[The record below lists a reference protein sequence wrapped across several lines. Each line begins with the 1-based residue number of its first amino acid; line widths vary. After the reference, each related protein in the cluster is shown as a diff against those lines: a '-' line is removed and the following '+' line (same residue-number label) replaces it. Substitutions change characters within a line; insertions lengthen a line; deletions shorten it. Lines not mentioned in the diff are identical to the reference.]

1 MSSRQ
6 ESTYCREG
14 ESIEMAQKGISR
26 EKSQD
31 SAKATENNGQVEGG
45 AAQVNET
52 ETVKG
57 NAQPGTDRHEPRTPE
72 NPVSRSVAREEE
84 QTPYSFPQDIK
95 SKITML
101 LVVIDQIDSD
111 FKQARELILEIAK
124 RLDEEGLCE
133 RNEISRTMKK
143 ILRDK
148 IQKGKVTE
156 KWIEEC
162 LPPEYKR
169 TYVKSEPSSLSKQ
182 KKPQLVEVST
192 GGTLLGDGNGV
203 NQQPSNRMES
213 DDKLKQKQ
221 ANELEGLTKENEEL
235 KEVVPRQTTMH
246 STDHVSQSELKFI
259 ATKASYDDLKQAM
272 NESENLI
279 YLIFDK
285 SGTFMRA
292 RPDIFDSRSDGR
304 L

>member
-1 MSSRQ
+1 MTR
-6 ESTYCREG
+6 
-14 ESIEMAQKGISR
+14 
-26 EKSQD
+26 
-31 SAKATENNGQVEGG
+31 
-45 AAQVNET
+45 
-52 ETVKG
+52 
-57 NAQPGTDRHEPRTPE
+57 
-72 NPVSRSVAREEE
+72 
-84 QTPYSFPQDIK
+84 F
-95 SKITML
+95 
-101 LVVIDQIDSD
+101 DSD

-124 RLDEEGLCE
+124 RLDEEGVCE
-133 RNEISRTMKK
+133 RNEISRTLKK

-169 TYVKSEPSSLSKQ
+169 TYVKSELSSLSKQ

-192 GGTLLGDGNGV
+192 GGKHTLLEDKGV
-203 NQQPSNRMES
+203 NQQSSNRMKS

-221 ANELEGLTKENEEL
+221 ASDLEALTKENEEL
-235 KEVVPRQTTMH
+235 KEVVRRQTTMH
-246 STDHVSQSELKFI
+246 SADHVSQSELEFI
-259 ATKASYDDLKQAM
+259 VTKARYDDLRHAM
-272 NESENLI
+272 NESDNLI

-285 SGTFMRA
+285 SGTFMHT